1 MINKRSFSILNY
13 TIFIYLILLIIFL
26 TTHVLSHNSCT
37 YGRKL
42 FAIETGKALCAP
54 VSNPNCIEACEWHT
68 SCRNATHFD
77 AFLGRRTF
85 VTGVQLTD
93 KIFNLQCCATLGS
106 MTRLRRNKDSNCF
119 WSRWQMTVTEFPSF
133 RVDPVL
139 EDYQYI
145 RDIIIDRVSEKSKAN
160 IKVEICNNVKQRDTC
175 DMNVMKDN
183 DKEMYTML
191 KLRLS
196 RFIEAKK
203 VILSKSNVVTKD
215 KPNIEE
221 FRKDAKPVALSQPI
235 AHFELDGNG
244 EFSLFTNNPSYD
256 NNKNSKNNVK
266 NVVNKELDVIGIYNE
281 EKNVQMYDRNN
292 TSLQN
297 KSAQIND
304 QLLPISVIP
313 LNSTSINFP
322 ERPKI
327 ILKKVGTLNDNIYYE
342 KSSDKL
348 KAHKI
353 LEKKVLY
360 TKQKYSQTVPLYNK
374 NVVPSPTAYEM
385 SVVAVSKNPKFYN
398 PQYNF
403 IQPIQISS
411 IKKITSTQNKM
422 VLLQECCYNTSP
434 RCKEIC
440 DSNFSI
446 NIITSSLSRNTC
458 SGLELGN
465 ILQCYPKYF
474 DTRPVSQCCASSHP
488 SLINFSNPNGIL
500 PIKCQELCSPNFKL
514 TLEHFGCMNY
524 ISTVVECYQKADR

>member
-1 MINKRSFSILNY
+1 MINKNLFFIFNN
-13 TIFIYLILLIIFL
+13 TIFIYLILLIIYL
-26 TTHVLSHNSCT
+26 TKFILPHNSCT
-37 YGRKL
+37 YGKKL

-54 VSNPNCIEACEWHT
+54 ISNPNCIEACEWQE
-68 SCRNATHFD
+68 SCRNATHYD
-77 AFLGRRTF
+77 AFLGRRSF

-93 KIFNLQCCATLGS
+93 KIFHLQCCSTLGS
-106 MTRLRRNKDSNCF
+106 MTRLKKNKESNCF

-160 IKVEICNNVKQRDTC
+160 IKVEICNIINQRDTC

-203 VILSKSNVVTKD
+203 IILNNSNIIHKE
-215 KPNIEE
+215 KPDIDD
-221 FRKDAKPVALSQPI
+221 FRKDAKPIALSQPI
-235 AHFELDGNG
+235 AHFQLDGNG
-244 EFSLFTNNPSYD
+244 EFSLFTNNLLQEDS
-256 NNKNSKNNVK
+256 KSGKNNFR
-266 NVVNKELDVIGIYNE
+266 NIINKELNVFKINEDKKNNKIYDNILL
-281 EKNVQMYDRNN
+281 KNNLPQNN
-292 TSLQN
+292 N
-297 KSAQIND
+297 N
-304 QLLPISVIP
+304 QLLPLSISP
-313 LNSTSINFP
+313 INFTSNNLP

-327 ILKKVGTLNDNIYYE
+327 IFKKIGNLNDNIYYE
-342 KSSDKL
+342 KANDKL

-353 LEKKVLY
+353 LENKILY
-360 TKQKYSQTVPLYNK
+360 TKQKHYQTTPLYNT
-374 NVVPSPTAYEM
+374 NVVPSPSAYEM

-398 PQYNF
+398 PQFNF

-411 IKKITSTQNKM
+411 IRKITTPKDKM
-422 VLLQECCYNTSP
+422 ALLQECCYKTSP

-440 DSNFSI
+440 DSNFST

-474 DTRPVSQCCASSHP
+474 DTRPVSQCCASSHN

-500 PIKCQELCSPNFKL
+500 PLKCQELCSPNFKL
-514 TLEHFGCMNY
+514 TIEHFGCMNY
-524 ISTVVECYQKADR
+524 ISVVVECYQKADR